1 MVGGNAIRGTRI
13 GAAGPSGESERGES
27 APRSVV
33 SYWCANGHESRL
45 SFALDAEVPA
55 EWDCPKCGLTAG
67 QDVKNPPSTGRSE
80 PFKSHLEYVKERR
93 SVEEGEALLDEA
105 LEKLRERRGRT

>member
-13 GAAGPSGESERGES
+13 GAAGPSSESERGET

-45 SFALDAEVPA
+45 SFALDAEIPN
-55 EWDCPKCGLTAG
+55 EWDCPKCGLPGG
-67 QDVKNPPSTGRSE
+67 QDVQNPPSAGRTE

-93 SVEEGEALLDEA
+93 SDEEGEALLEEA
-105 LEKLRERRGRT
+105 LEKLRQRRGRA

>member
-13 GAAGPSGESERGES
+13 GAAGPSSESERGET

-45 SFALDAEVPA
+45 SFALDAEIPN
-55 EWDCPKCGLTAG
+55 EWDCPKCGLPGG
-67 QDVKNPPSTGRSE
+67 QDVQNPPSSGRTE

-93 SVEEGEALLDEA
+93 SDEEGEALLEEA
-105 LEKLRERRGRT
+105 LEKLRQRRGRA